1 MLDSALPHQIVQEA
15 TEHLLAKPLLLG
27 LGDKSEACRE
37 LAINMLIALL
47 QVLAVHHSAYIADFM
62 SLAKLDVTLADCWLL

>member
-1 MLDSALPHQIVQEA
+1 MQHLLQVLLLESALPVTVIQEA

-37 LAINMLIALL
+37 LAINMLISLL
-47 QVLAVHHSAYIADFM
+47 QVCKCPPTYCCNVIHVIRFA
-62 SLAKLDVTLADCWLL
+62 